1 MHVDMDAFYPS
12 VEILRNPSLKGL
24 PVIVGADPQGGKGR
38 GVVTSCSYEARK
50 FGVRSAMPI
59 SQAYRLCPQAVYLR
73 PDFELYSAVSERV
86 MDILRKHAGK
96 FEQASIDE
104 AFLDISGRVATYY
117 EAEAYAKKVKEEVL
131 RREHLTCSVGIAG
144 NKSIAKIASD
154 YKKPDGLTVIR
165 LEDAKDFLSPLPVR
179 KITGVGPKTEEFL
192 KGLGIETIGQLAQ
205 CKAEILMEKMGKAG
219 LWLWTV
225 ANGLEDEP
233 VEERWDRKSI
243 GSEMT
248 FPEDVSDR
256 GEVLKALDSLVD
268 EVSERAAAEGFMFK
282 TVGIKVRFIG
292 FETFTRERSLKTF
305 FYDKETIRKVVRML
319 FEEFEGDN
327 RPIRLVGV
335 RISHLKTI
343 SFSQPS
349 LDTWA

>member
-73 PDFELYSAVSERV
+73 PDFELYGTVSERV
-86 MDILRKHAGK
+86 MEILRRYAGK
-96 FEQASIDE
+96 FEQVSIDE
-104 AFLDISGRVATYY
+104 AFLDVSDRVVSYD
-117 EAEAYAKKVKEEVL
+117 EAEAYAKKVKEEIL
-131 RREHLTCSVGIAG
+131 RTEHLTCSVGIAA
-144 NKSIAKIASD
+144 NKSVAKIASD
-154 YKKPDGLTVIR
+154 HQKPDGLAVIR
-165 LEDAKDFLSPLPVR
+165 PEDAKEFLSPLPVR
-179 KITGVGPKTEEFL
+179 NITGVGPKTQEFL

-205 CKAEILMEKMGKAG
+205 CKAETLMKKMGKAG

-225 ANGLEDEP
+225 ANGLEEEP
-233 VEERWDRKSI
+233 VEERWERRSI
-243 GSEMT
+243 GSEVT

-256 GEVLKALDSLVD
+256 SEVLKAFDSLVD

-282 TVGIKVRFIG
+282 TVGIKVRFRG
-292 FETFTRERSLKTF
+292 FETFTRERSLMTF
-305 FYDKETIRKVVRML
+305 FNDKEIIRKVVRTL
-319 FEEFEGDN
+319 FEEFEGDD

-335 RISHLKTI
+335 RISRLKAI
-343 SFSQPS
+343 SLSQPS